1 MDQVEHEPTV
11 TQFHR
16 SCLERNTNKCNKR
29 NFTWPAY
36 TPTSSFSFIY
46 LFVGD
51 KELGKTILITYTL
64 SRSPGQQVFFSAS
77 SLLSYDIINKCCP
90 VVANRA
96 LFDLDHLSL

>member
-1 MDQVEHEPTV
+1 MDQGEHEPTV

-16 SCLERNTNKCNKR
+16 SCLERNTNNAIKETSLARPTLLVSLLFICLLVIKSWARRSLLHTLCLDHRANKC
-29 NFTWPAY
+29 
-36 TPTSSFSFIY
+36 
-46 LFVGD
+46 
-51 KELGKTILITYTL
+51 
-64 SRSPGQQVFFSAS
+64 FFSAS